1 MQETT
6 VRPPREAH
14 GAESGI
20 TYKHMCELK
29 PVYGQQLIPLYERLS
44 RPDLLN
50 LCKDLHTTNA
60 NESPKHLPT
69 SPQILEIG
77 VAMSVLEFN
86 YGSRGIGLIFLRKF
100 VISTGYYFDK
110 FISMSTKK
118 RRLCSICHSS
128 QATKKMRIGK
138 KLFAAVMVSMCFLNC
153 STTILA
159 QISHRKQ
166 HFTYIFQ

>member
-6 VRPPREAH
+6 VRPPREAQ

-44 RPDLLN
+44 CPDLLE

-69 SPQILEIG
+69 SPQILETG
-77 VAMSVLEFN
+77 VAMSVMEFN
-86 YGSRGIGLIFLRKF
+86 YRSRGI
-100 VISTGYYFDK
+100 
-110 FISMSTKK
+110 
-118 RRLCSICHSS
+118 RLFF
-128 QATKKMRIGK
+128 KG
-138 KLFAAVMVSMCFLNC
+138 N
-153 STTILA
+153 
-159 QISHRKQ
+159 
-166 HFTYIFQ
+166 